1 MGLMDLID
9 KARELLGDGGIDG
22 LTDKAGE
29 LSDIVQGD
37 GSVLEKGQEAI
48 ESLGD
53 AGGDGGDVPAPAGRR
68 AEGPSTRPRG
78 L

>member
-48 ESLGD
+48 ESVGD
-53 AGGDGGDVPAPAGRR
+53 AGGEGGDVPGAG
-68 AEGPSTRPRG
+68 GSKG
-78 L
+78 

>member
-48 ESLGD
+48 ESIGD
-53 AGGDGGDVPAPAGRR
+53 AGGEAGDAPSPGG
-68 AEGPSTRPRG
+68 SKN
-78 L
+78 